1 MIMRINLKYSLLG
14 LVTLALLLLGCSSA
28 DRDPRSIQL
37 SMGFI
42 PNIQYA
48 PFYVAAEKGYFE
60 DAGIEVD
67 FDYSL
72 ETDGVTLVGSGDRQ
86 FALVSGEQVLLAREQ
101 GLPVVYV
108 LAWYQDY
115 PIAVVSSPEAGI
127 QSPSDLRG
135 KKIALPGLFGASY
148 VGLRALLNEAGIPE
162 SDVTLSS
169 IGFNQ
174 VPAFASDQEDIV
186 VGYTSNEPIQL
197 GSQGYAVNVL
207 RVADFVELASNGLI
221 TNEETLESDPD
232 LARRFVAA
240 ILHGLA
246 DTIDNPQEAF
256 EISKNYI
263 DGFDQSDPAVQR
275 EVLDVSIEFWR
286 TDTPGVSDPIA
297 WENMQQVLLDMGLL
311 QSTLELNEA
320 FTNDYLP

>member
-1 MIMRINLKYSLLG
+1 MALYKKIFMIILLAAG
-14 LVTLALLLLGCSSA
+14 LLASGCA
-28 DRDPRSIQL
+28 QAGQEPAAVQL

-60 DAGIEVD
+60 DAGIEVE

-72 ETDGVTLVGSGDRQ
+72 ETDGVTLVGSGDRR

-108 LAWYQDY
+108 MAWYQDY
-115 PIAVVSSPEAGI
+115 PIAVVSSPESGVQA
-127 QSPSDLRG
+127 PSDLLG

-148 VGLRALLNEAGIPE
+148 VGLRALLNEAGIAE

-174 VPAFASDQEDIV
+174 VPAFAADQEEIV

-197 GSQGYAVNVL
+197 AAQGFDVNVL

-221 TNEETLESDPD
+221 TNEETLESDPA
-232 LARRFVAA
+232 LVRGLVEA
-240 ILHGLA
+240 ILRGLA
-246 DTIDNPQEAF
+246 DTVADPGEAF
-256 EISKNYI
+256 EISKSYI
-263 DGFDQSDPAVQR
+263 EGFDQTDQDVQR
-275 EVLDVSIEFWR
+275 EVLDVSIDFWR
-286 TDTPGVSDPIA
+286 TEAPGLSDPQA
-297 WENMQQVLLDMGLL
+297 WENMQDVLLDMGLL
-311 QSTLELNEA
+311 QAPLDLNEA
-320 FTNDYLP
+320 FTNEYLP